1 MLEAIKVKLDNYA
14 FEPTRAHEWDAGLD
28 LKTPVAVGLFP
39 RESLTINTGVHI
51 EIPEGYVG
59 MLKSKSGLNVNDNIV
74 SEGVIDAGYDG
85 AIVVKLYNH
94 GNKMKRFE
102 PGDKISQ
109 LVIMPVET
117 PKVIIVDEID
127 GGDRGSNGF
136 GSTGR

>member
-1 MLEAIKVKLDNYA
+1 M
-14 FEPTRAHEWDAGLD
+14 
-28 LKTPVAVGLFP
+28 KTA
-39 RESLTINTGVHI
+39 
-51 EIPEGYVG
+51 
-59 MLKSKSGLNVNDNIV
+59 SKSGLNVNDNIV

-117 PKVIIVDEID
+117 PRVVIVEEIG
-127 GGDRGSNGF
+127 GGDRGANGF